1 MQNTGFCM
9 ACFRTWRMMSEYP
22 LQLGINRVVQR
33 VLFVMQSITIPLV
46 CTGCAYWAFLTSEG
60 TSLKLLTADTLI
72 GAMVPAFCV
81 LILSTIVA
89 RSFATVYEQVD
100 HVAPSHTHAR
110 MQVVTSLRALLLTTY
125 YSLLTTYY
133 LLLTTYYLLLTT
145 YYLLLTTCYLLLAT
159 CYLLLT
165 AYYLLLT
172 TNY

>member
-125 YSLLTTYY
+125 YLL
-133 LLLTTYYLLLTT
+133 
-145 YYLLLTTCYLLLAT
+145 
-159 CYLLLT
+159 
-165 AYYLLLT
+165 
-172 TNY
+172 

>member
-46 CTGCAYWAFLTSEG
+46 CTGWAYWTFLTSEG
-60 TSLKLLTADTLI
+60 TSLKLLSADTLI
-72 GAMVPAFCV
+72 GAMVPALCV

-89 RSFATVYEQVD
+89 RSFATVYEQV
-100 HVAPSHTHAR
+100 ATSPPHTHTHMHAHLHLTHAGGH
-110 MQVVTSLRALLLTTY
+110 VPHDVHALLPTTY
-125 YSLLTTYY
+125 YLLTYHLLNYY

-145 YYLLLTTCYLLLAT
+145 H
-159 CYLLLT
+159 
-165 AYYLLLT
+165 YLLLT